1 MGKKEIIETT
11 EEEKAEGRA
20 DCPDLSKDFS
30 GKDKVRF
37 DVKYLL
43 LPLIVL
49 AVTAFLFKWGLS
61 HLGGSGKLVIN
72 EVVTNNHAAFAD
84 PALGSPDYVELY
96 NGSARTIK
104 LKGYGVS
111 NSMKHCYRYTLP
123 DVQIAPGE
131 YLLVY
136 FTGGTQEADDN
147 PFCTGFGLDKKGD
160 TVVLVDDN
168 YDLLD
173 SVEVP
178 ALPSDFSYGR
188 NEEDDWVFYMTPT
201 PGYQNGGKSLPTLE
215 TQGQVSTVSGL
226 IFTEIVTNNHGCYK
240 DSQKNSP
247 DYIELYNGSG
257 KPLDIGG
264 VGIGFSS
271 DKRYEYVLPE
281 KTLQPNEYLLIAF
294 SREEDTPDTLRAEKN
309 LTKNGFTIY
318 LTDPEFILL
327 DRVTVPYLPENIAWS
342 RRLDLSWGYGLTP
355 SPGSYNTGEITD
367 IYTEAAEAEASAE

>member
-11 EEEKAEGRA
+11 EEEKAERLT
-20 DCPDLSKDFS
+20 DCPDISKDFS
-30 GKDKVRF
+30 HKDKVRF

-49 AVTAFLFKWGLS
+49 AITAFLLKWGLEN
-61 HLGGSGKLVIN
+61 LGGSGKLVIN
-72 EVVTNNHAAFAD
+72 EIVTNNHTAFVD

-96 NGSARTIK
+96 NGSKRTYK

-111 NSMKHCYRYTLP
+111 NSLKHCYRYTLP
-123 DVQIAPGE
+123 DVEIAPGE

-178 ALPSDFSYGR
+178 ALPSDISYGR
-188 NEEDDWVFYMTPT
+188 NAENDWLFFMTPT
-201 PGYQNGGKSLPTLE
+201 PGSENTGKTFVTLQTE
-215 TQGQVSTVSGL
+215 GQVSAVSGL
-226 IFTEIVTNNHGCYK
+226 ILTEIVTNNHGCYK
-240 DSQKNSP
+240 DSMKNSP
-247 DYIELYNGSG
+247 DYMELYNGSG

-264 VGIGFSS
+264 VGIGFAS
-271 DKRYEYVLPE
+271 DKRYEYILPNV
-281 KTLQPNEYLLIAF
+281 TMQPDEYLLIAF
-294 SREEDTPDTLRAEKN
+294 TEGEDPGDTLRIEKN
-309 LTKNGFTIY
+309 LTKNGFTVY

-327 DRVTVPYLPENIAWS
+327 DRVTVPYLPENIAWE
-342 RRLDLSWGYGLTP
+342 RRLDLSWGYGLMP
-355 SPGSYNTGEITD
+355 SPGRYNDGEIVD
-367 IYTEAAEAEASAE
+367 EYTEAVTE